1 MTRRLKGIPLDDFYN
16 QTSATR
22 TIIRSLPWLN
32 DIPDRRDMASSSPSG
47 GEPPSLDTTSSDP
60 TTPIDAD
67 DQQPCHLLRLPVELL
82 LDICDLLPF
91 SDHNDFSRACRYLAP
106 ELQKHLYRRA
116 ASRGYHSLLYAFREN
131 RLDIIQRSL
140 EYGFP
145 PSVDDPIFEPRA
157 IFYYFHVRSN
167 LFGFPTKKCTL
178 LGAAIK
184 ARSVPAVK
192 YILSRGATLLESGS
206 TCTPLV
212 LAVRESCQGVVQ
224 AILEHGADPNQVAVE
239 VDKDSESNSRTP
251 LTEALTRIH
260 EILQTS
266 GRTVVFDAVWKP
278 LFDHLLNSG
287 ADPSLPYGDGV
298 TPLGIA
304 RRIALGFQH
313 SHNPGFAEALLERGA
328 DPNQPVRPG
337 GPAAFLLAIM
347 DDCFRQPADR
357 VRLIEKMIEAGADV
371 NARYDDKAPPLIAAM
386 IYCLLLETR
395 RVAEEEADDDAYK
408 WFSATRDFHR
418 LLDLYHEK
426 KKKPGFAEIDEYEE
440 IDLVWSVVFV

>member
-1 MTRRLKGIPLDDFYN
+1 MPNRRE
-16 QTSATR
+16 
-22 TIIRSLPWLN
+22 
-32 DIPDRRDMASSSPSG
+32 MASSSPSG

-60 TTPIDAD
+60 TTSAD
-67 DQQPCHLLRLPVELL
+67 PNDRQPCHLLRLPVELL
-82 LDICDLLPF
+82 LDICDLVPF
-91 SDHNDFSRACRYLAP
+91 PDHDNFSRTCRHLAP

-116 ASRGYHSLLYAFREN
+116 AARGYHSLLYAFRES

-140 EYGFP
+140 DYGFP

-184 ARSVPAVK
+184 ARSVPATK
-192 YILSRGATLLESGS
+192 SLLSRGACLLESGS

-212 LAVRESCQGVVQ
+212 LAVRESCGVVQ

-239 VDKDSESNSRTP
+239 GDKDSESTSRTP
-251 LTEALTRIH
+251 LTEALRGIH
-260 EILQTS
+260 DVLQSS
-266 GRTVVFDAVWKP
+266 GRPVVLDAVWKP
-278 LFDHLLNSG
+278 LFNHLLNSG
-287 ADPSLPYGDGV
+287 ADPSLPDGDGV
-298 TPLGIA
+298 TPLAIA
-304 RRIALGFQH
+304 RRIAVGFQH

-328 DPNQPVRPG
+328 DPNQPIGPG
-337 GPAAFLLAIM
+337 GPAAFLLVIM
-347 DDCFRQPADR
+347 DDGFRYGD
-357 VRLIEKMIEAGADV
+357 
-371 NARYDDKAPPLIAAM
+371 NKAPPLITAM

-395 RVAEEEADDDAYK
+395 RVAEEEPDDEAYK

-418 LLDLYHEK
+418 LLDLYNVK

-440 IDLVWSVVFV
+440 IDLVDVLGGHSPAVGDPCVALLLKAGAKISRAHLDTLGSIMAKMMGKIKP